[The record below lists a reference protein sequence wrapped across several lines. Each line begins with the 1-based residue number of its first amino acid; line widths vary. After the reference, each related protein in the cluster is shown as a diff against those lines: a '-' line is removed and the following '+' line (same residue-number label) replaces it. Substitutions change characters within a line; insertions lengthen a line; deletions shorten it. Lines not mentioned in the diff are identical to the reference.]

1 MLILTR
7 RTGETLCV
15 GDDIKATV
23 ISVQG
28 NQARLGVSAP
38 NDANEVSV
46 HREEV
51 YQKTKDKNDKK
62 YGGT

>member
-7 RTGETLCV
+7 RTGEALCV
-15 GDDIKATV
+15 GDDIKVTV

-38 NDANEVSV
+38 NEVSV

-51 YQKTKDKNDKK
+51 YQKIKDKNDEKH
-62 YGGT
+62 GGT